1 MVRCADKVAVVTG
14 AAVGIG
20 RVYAKALAGEGA
32 AVAIVDIDE
41 AGAKRTAAEIV
52 ENGGKAIG
60 LRCDVGS
67 EEEVEAAVSAAL
79 ERFDGID
86 ILVNNAA
93 RHLLTYNRPVTE
105 LPRDMWL
112 EMLEV
117 NVLGVIA
124 CARACRQSM
133 RERGGGVIV
142 NQSSIAGF
150 TSEASYGIT
159 KLAVRGLTVAL
170 ANEFA
175 GDNIRVLGIA
185 PGATE
190 SEAALAAL
198 PPSRFEYFVER
209 QLIKRRGTM
218 GDLVG
223 TLLFFCS
230 TDSAFITGET
240 LIVGGGFPLRV

>member
-1 MVRCADKVAVVTG
+1 MVRCANKVAVVTG
-14 AAVGIG
+14 AATGIG
-20 RVYAKALAGEGA
+20 RVYAKALATEGA
-32 AVAIVDIDE
+32 AVAILDIDD
-41 AGAKRTAAEIV
+41 AGAKRTAAEITRS
-52 ENGGKAIG
+52 GGEAVG
-60 LRCDVGS
+60 LRCDIGS
-67 EEEVEAAVSAAL
+67 EEEVEAAIAAAAK
-79 ERFDGID
+79 RFGGID

-124 CARACRQSM
+124 CSRACRESM
-133 RERGGGVIV
+133 RARGSGVIV

-175 GDNIRVLGIA
+175 VDNIRVLGIA

-198 PPSRFEYFVER
+198 PPSRFDYFVDK

-218 GDLVG
+218 EDLVG

-230 TDSAFITGET
+230 SDSAFITGET